1 MVTESAELGADRL
14 PGIGFVVLLRILLV
28 RLHLL
33 DGTYE
38 LFRAHFNPN
47 RDAMPDPEGLDIKAT
62 VGIMMSTLAFI
73 REGVTHIA
81 ASFDTVIESFRND
94 MFPAYKSSVGM
105 DPGLL
110 RQFPIAE
117 DALEALGVV
126 VWRNVEFEADD
137 AIATAAIKWVEEV
150 DQVVIATPDKDLC
163 QLVIGD
169 RIVTYN
175 RREQKMLDEDAVVE
189 KFGIR
194 PESIP
199 DYLALVGDTADGVP
213 GLPGWGAKSTAAVL
227 ARYPRL
233 ELIPPSASDWEVAV
247 RRAEKLALT
256 LASNQDLAFMY
267 RELTTLRFDVP
278 IEETLADLEWQ
289 GVPRERFQAF
299 CDKLGPTRRGSG
311 STVGLSELPRR
322 VCWNPPRRRM
332 NAHNHEADDSRLAPR
347 LRSRDQMAGDTR
359 PDTRRCQA
367 GGSRAEPCALEGW
380 GARLLDLQSDDG
392 LWGGGVYTPK
402 WTSTTYSLLLLR
414 HLGIDPAHDRVRS
427 ATDLVRDRL
436 TLGALNWPFFEYS
449 TEVCI
454 TGMTLALGSYFLAD
468 PGGLRNRSISWRCS
482 GLMVAGIVM
491 STRTAPHSTPRSRF
505 SKACSS
511 TRGRSAVIRH
521 WRRPGPGPTT
531 TSWSV
536 GSCFRFEPQR

>member
-1 MVTESAELGADRL
+1 MVSSLRIPQSAGHRLGYLIPGADQGGEGALDLLLGGAPVGSNPAIGGLEAVTESAELGADRL
-14 PGIGFVVLLRILLV
+14 PGIGFVVLLRIPLV

-247 RRAEKLALT
+247 RGAEKLALT

-278 IEETLADLEWQ
+278 IEETLADLEWK

-299 CDKLGPTRRGSG
+299 CDKLGPE
-311 STVGLSELPRR
+311 SEGIR
-322 VCWNPPRRRM
+322 VHRW
-332 NAHNHEADDSRLAPR
+332 AD
-347 LRSRDQMAGDTR
+347 
-359 PDTRRCQA
+359 
-367 GGSRAEPCALEGW
+367 
-380 GARLLDLQSDDG
+380 
-392 LWGGGVYTPK
+392 
-402 WTSTTYSLLLLR
+402 
-414 HLGIDPAHDRVRS
+414 
-427 ATDLVRDRL
+427 
-436 TLGALNWPFFEYS
+436 
-449 TEVCI
+449 
-454 TGMTLALGSYFLAD
+454 
-468 PGGLRNRSISWRCS
+468 
-482 GLMVAGIVM
+482 
-491 STRTAPHSTPRSRF
+491 
-505 SKACSS
+505 
-511 TRGRSAVIRH
+511 
-521 WRRPGPGPTT
+521 
-531 TSWSV
+531 
-536 GSCFRFEPQR
+536 